1 MRFLSGCL
9 ARPHIISSAPLAPHQ
24 HKRRSGRCIK
34 HREWV
39 GMVGG
44 GGGDDGMYEKMMFY
58 YCLLLVLVRR
68 VRARFHA

>member
-44 GGGDDGMYEKMMFY
+44 GGDDGMYEKMMFY